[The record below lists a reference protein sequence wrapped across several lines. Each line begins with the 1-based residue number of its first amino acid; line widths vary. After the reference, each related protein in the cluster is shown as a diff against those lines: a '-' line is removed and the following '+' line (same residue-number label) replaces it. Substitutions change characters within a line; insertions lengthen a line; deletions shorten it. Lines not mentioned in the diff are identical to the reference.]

1 MNINRITGGLSVSP
15 QIAAKDMQ
23 EIAALGFRSIIC
35 NRPDG
40 ESAGQPSHA
49 EIEAA
54 AGKAG
59 LGFRYQPVASPMV
72 RNDQVTA
79 FADALEE
86 LPGPVLAYCR
96 SGARSTMLWQMVEKR
111 RSRAADGAG
120 QGKGWTSV
128 LSTLLGARK
137 A

>member
-1 MNINRITGGLSVSP
+1 MNIKRITNGLSVSP

-23 EIAALGFRSIIC
+23 EIAALGFRAIVC

-54 AGKAG
+54 ARKAG

-72 RNDQVTA
+72 RNDQITA
-79 FADALEE
+79 FATALEE

-96 SGARSTMLWQMVEKR
+96 SGARSTMLWSMVEKR
-111 RSRAADGAG
+111 RNKATESNG
-120 QGKGWTSV
+120 QRKGWGSV
-128 LSTLLGARK
+128 FSTLLGARK